1 MAGVT
6 VQLLSAQK
14 CPHQPGALGR
24 WGLGAPGE
32 KMKDFIWSLAR
43 LFVYH
48 KWIKNV
54 NNLREMLPFTSLA
67 ESLTIKI
74 H

>member
-32 KMKDFIWSLAR
+32 KMKDFIWNLAR
-43 LFVYH
+43 LIVYH
-48 KWIKNV
+48 RWIKNV
-54 NNLREMLPFTSLA
+54 NNLRHDGGFS
-67 ESLTIKI
+67 
-74 H
+74 

>member
-1 MAGVT
+1 MPPPNPAHV
-6 VQLLSAQK
+6 
-14 CPHQPGALGR
+14 GR

-32 KMKDFIWSLAR
+32 KMKDFIWNLAR

-54 NNLREMLPFTSLA
+54 NNLKEVLPFTTLP
-67 ESLTIKI
+67 ESLTIKV